1 MARMKTRFLMAK
13 TVHVYP
19 LKRKWVVKRE
29 GRHAS
34 QVYPTQKE
42 AIEHARCLARD
53 LAPSQMVVHGQNG
66 MIREH
71 VTHGLPR
78 VQNPPGKGKAAQK
91 RIEKA
96 VGRVVLERITSDDRA
111 HRA

>member
-1 MARMKTRFLMAK
+1 
-13 TVHVYP
+13 
-19 LKRKWVVKRE
+19 
-29 GRHAS
+29 
-34 QVYPTQKE
+34 
-42 AIEHARCLARD
+42 
-53 LAPSQMVVHGQNG
+53 MVVHGQNG